1 MANHSRDDINKDK
14 TTGDLLIAGALG
26 ALGLFA
32 KSSIEKSRNN
42 DKARNEIIRINNRI
56 NKLKG
61 EFLGS
66 FTNAEE
72 IERLEAERSNWEK
85 QLRS

>member
-1 MANHSRDDINKDK
+1 MVNHSRDDINKDK
-14 TTGDLLIAGALG
+14 TTGDLIIAGALG
-26 ALGLFA
+26 ALGFLA

-42 DKARNEIIRINNRI
+42 EKARNEIIRINNRI

-72 IERLEAERSNWEK
+72 IERLVYH
-85 QLRS
+85 

>member
-14 TTGDLLIAGALG
+14 TTGELLIAGALG
-26 ALGLFA
+26 ALGFLA

-42 DKARNEIIRINNRI
+42 EKARNEIIRINNRI

-66 FTNAEE
+66 FTNSEE